1 MAACSSAIHLKVAS
15 DREDSEGEL
24 HLVEKPESPTKG
36 EFVGNISHYIPLPDC
51 YKGPVSKGHLL
62 FDACFEGGWNNY
74 CSFKMHYLQTPLG
87 NLGRVDYVSHFEY
100 DLFVRPDTCNP
111 R

>member
-1 MAACSSAIHLKVAS
+1 M
-15 DREDSEGEL
+15 
-24 HLVEKPESPTKG
+24 
-36 EFVGNISHYIPLPDC
+36 GNISHYIPLPDC

-74 CSFKMHYLQTPLG
+74 CSFKMHYLQIPLG